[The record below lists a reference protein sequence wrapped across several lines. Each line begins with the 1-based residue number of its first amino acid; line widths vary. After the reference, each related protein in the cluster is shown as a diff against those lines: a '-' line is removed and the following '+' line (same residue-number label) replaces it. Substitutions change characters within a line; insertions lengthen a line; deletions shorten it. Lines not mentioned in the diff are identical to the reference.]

1 MANSILDRMF
11 IKLSEM
17 LDNSIKLAE
26 VQLQNGSSLTQESEE
41 FIIGDLIYVQDVE
54 GNVVPA
60 EVSMSYKAIDGTI
73 YTTDENG
80 ALAFISAPEVVEE
93 VEPVVEEGDQPGAE
107 EVVEVIEAAEVEI
120 TVETPTEETVAEE
133 NSDAIHEAQMQS
145 MIAAI
150 GELMNR
156 VESLEARVAE
166 LSGITT
172 ELSKQPAALSLSA
185 IPQTNEKPLSRE
197 EVRIARL
204 RAMAEQEKN
213 KN

>member
-1 MANSILDRMF
+1 
-11 IKLSEM
+11 
-17 LDNSIKLAE
+17 
-26 VQLQNGSSLTQESEE
+26 
-41 FIIGDLIYVQDVE
+41 
-54 GNVVPA
+54 
-60 EVSMSYKAIDGTI
+60 
-73 YTTDENG
+73 
-80 ALAFISAPEVVEE
+80 
-93 VEPVVEEGDQPGAE
+93 
-107 EVVEVIEAAEVEI
+107 
-120 TVETPTEETVAEE
+120 
-133 NSDAIHEAQMQS
+133 MQS